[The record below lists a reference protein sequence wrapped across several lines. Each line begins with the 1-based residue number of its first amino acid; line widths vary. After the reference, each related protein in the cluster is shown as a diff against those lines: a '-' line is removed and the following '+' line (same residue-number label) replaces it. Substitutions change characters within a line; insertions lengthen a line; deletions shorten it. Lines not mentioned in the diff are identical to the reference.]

1 MKSNVWRTG
10 LHFQKVYFYK
20 VITKVRLSAKQN
32 RQEPRNR
39 TLNQVPGP
47 LHIIFMKYNIIYDGY
62 PPPLFGLKESVYFQ
76 IWF

>member
-1 MKSNVWRTG
+1 MSG
-10 LHFQKVYFYK
+10 GQ

-32 RQEPRNR
+32 RQEPRNS

-62 PPPLFGLKESVYFQ
+62 PPPHYLVLKRVSIFKYDFRKDLHTQ
-76 IWF
+76 KHT

>member
-1 MKSNVWRTG
+1 MSG
-10 LHFQKVYFYK
+10 GQ

-32 RQEPRNR
+32 RQEPRNS

-47 LHIIFMKYNIIYDGY
+47 LHIIFMKYNITYDGY
-62 PPPLFGLKESVYFQ
+62 PPPPLFGLKESVYFQ